1 MIYFDGCYMAKY
13 YLSEADSP
21 QVTAAAISTGAVA
34 SSLHARLEVLS
45 VFHRK
50 LREGQVTASEFQLLC
65 DQFETDC
72 AKGVWSWF
80 PVTWQLL
87 ETAGQFYRSLP
98 ATVFLRAADALHLA
112 SAKDK
117 GFTEI
122 YSNDR
127 HLLAAAP
134 HFGLTG
140 VTL

>member
-13 YLSEADSP
+13 YLAEPDSR
-21 QVTAAAISTGAVA
+21 QVIAAALSAGVVA
-34 SSLHARLEVLS
+34 SCLHGQLEVTS

-50 LREGQVTASEFQLLC
+50 WREKQLAAPEFALL
-65 DQFETDC
+65 
-72 AKGVWSWF
+72 
-80 PVTWQLL
+80 
-87 ETAGQFYRSLP
+87 AGQFDDDCRDGLWEWLPITDDLVHEARKRFSGLP
-98 ATVFLRAADALHLA
+98 ATMFLRASDALHLTCA
-112 SAKDK
+112 SEH